1 MIRPDA
7 KVELGSIL
15 ALISA
20 FTHAC
25 AGLLVKKLSKEENII
40 TLMFSM
46 VIIMAP
52 ITLVP
57 SAFVWKPVDSFFISS
72 LLFSLAIIA
81 TLGNFFWTKAISL
94 SKLTNLMPFDFTKLI
109 FSTIL
114 GFIFFQEKI
123 DLITIICGMG
133 LILCNSL
140 IAEKIKNE
148 KV

>member
-1 MIRPDA
+1 
-7 KVELGSIL
+7 
-15 ALISA
+15 
-20 FTHAC
+20 
-25 AGLLVKKLSKEENII
+25 
-40 TLMFSM
+40 M

-81 TLGNFFWTKAISL
+81 TLGNFFLTKAISL

-114 GFIFFQEKI
+114 GFIFFQEK
-123 DLITIICGMG
+123 LI
-133 LILCNSL
+133 
-140 IAEKIKNE
+140 
-148 KV
+148 